1 MKTFTYDIFGKLLLT
16 VPKYVVYYIRKWL
29 ADYYKECQQERMINM
44 FNDVFEELNK
54 VFDEVSKGALE
65 AQKKAR
71 GLIALNVKKNND
83 GYVVEASIP
92 GIKKED
98 ISMNY
103 DDSKLTIEVKEHEAS
118 KDEYVIRER
127 FENYYKREIE
137 LANVDA
143 EGIKARLENGILTI
157 NLPFVKKETKS
168 ICIE

>member
-1 MKTFTYDIFGKLLLT
+1 
-16 VPKYVVYYIRKWL
+16 
-29 ADYYKECQQERMINM
+29 M

-83 GYVVEASIP
+83 GYVVEASLP

-103 DDSKLTIEVKEHEAS
+103 DDSKLTIEVKEHEAP

>member
-1 MKTFTYDIFGKLLLT
+1 
-16 VPKYVVYYIRKWL
+16 
-29 ADYYKECQQERMINM
+29 M

-83 GYVVEASIP
+83 GYVVEASLP

-157 NLPFVKKETKS
+157 NLS
-168 ICIE
+168 LIHI